1 MEHTLL
7 AATSQKAGRGRRGR
21 SPELRALRFKTAP
34 RKGARSD
41 PASPAT
47 VHQPRPSLLKPGL
60 ALSSADTEKPLGPSL
75 AARGLRVCAPVREA
89 WVLSPDRELKS
100 HDTDKIKTNAY
111 LIREASRGPP
121 RRPRLASAS
130 ARPRAGL
137 ASPVWGEDPAACL
150 VQAPPGARKKPLPQ
164 FGNMNHSLFF
174 LSFLNL
180 NS

>member
-60 ALSSADTEKPLGPSL
+60 ALSSAVTEKPPLGPSL

-89 WVLSPDRELKS
+89 WVQSPGRELKS

-121 RRPRLASAS
+121 R
-130 ARPRAGL
+130 RPRAGL